1 MISQV
6 ILLLL
11 TLTSAFAKQ
20 QEDCKHG
27 KNKSEDN
34 FLVLVII
41 LGTIYVLNTHKVGQN
56 VHEEEEEEEGSSDE
70 DESDNDE
77 EEEETD
83 NSASEMEDESN
94 DDDEGDNGHTS
105 EEEGDESEE
114 EAESDAGTTTI
125 RHKRRSSRLGGKSM
139 GHALRE

>member
-6 ILLLL
+6 IVLLL

-34 FLVLVII
+34 FVVLVLI
-41 LGTIYVLNTHKVGQN
+41 LGTIYLLNAHKVGQN
-56 VHEEEEEEEGSSDE
+56 VQEQEEEEGSSDE
-70 DESDNDE
+70 DESDYDQAQE
-77 EEEETD
+77 ESA

-94 DDDEGDNGHTS
+94 DDDDGDNGNTS

-114 EAESDAGTTTI
+114 EVDGDGEPSSGM
-125 RHKRRSSRLGGKSM
+125 RKRRSSRLGSKAM
-139 GHALRE
+139 GYDSRE